1 MANKKTFENG
11 KPRDADPSE
20 GEDEPEEPENGGE

>member
-11 KPRDADPSE
+11 KPRDADS
-20 GEDEPEEPENGGE
+20 EDEPEEPEDGGE

>member
-20 GEDEPEEPENGGE
+20 EPEESEESENGGE

>member
-11 KPRDADPSE
+11 KPRDADSDDSE
-20 GEDEPEEPENGGE
+20 EEPEEPENGGE